1 MGRNGA
7 HASRTMML
15 EEIQTLLDALPAN
28 ATKADYVA
36 GVVDANLLGKGT
48 AKARELTAKHLVE
61 LYGLDE
67 NLCLFRVFR
76 RLWQQD
82 APAQPV
88 LALTL
93 ALARDPLLRLS
104 RPLMLAKR
112 PGEPLDRREVEDVL
126 DQAEPGR
133 FSAASL
139 KSFAQNI
146 NGSWTQAGFLH
157 GRARK
162 VRALP
167 AVTPTNLAF
176 DDPLKAR
183 LLKLIYLIGKLPTE
197 AVADTGVRAT
207 GDTLADLLMVDLPAG
222 SADLR
227 KRIPD
232 LLHDLQEKAGL
243 VMGITT
249 PHGVEDRLQTRES
262 SAWQDEY
269 RHQES
274 ELKSSV
280 TRIEQERS
288 DLFRKQAWDSLRQV
302 RLSQGKEARDLSASF
317 DAELPKDHAERV
329 VASIQDGWQ
338 ADEKSFLAEARAV
351 GNSDPSLFVY
361 LPARNKTDL
370 ANAIVAMKAAK
381 ATLDSKGVPSTPEGE
396 EALSAMTT
404 RLKAAEHQ
412 IQTLLGEVFAGARVF
427 QAGGTEVTDPDNLA
441 GKLTA
446 AGQKSVIRL
455 YPQFDVADQTGWEK
469 VLDRA
474 RKNDS
479 QALEA
484 VGYKGDPDKH
494 PVCAAILKFI
504 AGGKKGS
511 DIRDNFRAPPFG
523 WPQDAVDGALYAL
536 LASGHRRALDAAH
549 KAVDAKG
556 LERSKLTQASFKP
569 ESVTVSPVQ
578 LIQLRK
584 LMQEVGITCQPQEEL
599 QKAMLLLEELKSRA
613 AKAGGES
620 PKPAVPDVTHLN
632 QLEQLAGNALL
643 VQLHADRDKL
653 LADANAWQQA
663 GQTID
668 KRWPNWIQLTDLLNQ
683 ARDLGPHAELAGET
697 KAIADQRAL
706 LSTPDPVQA
715 LLEKTMDL
723 LRRSLNHH
731 VQAFQDEYTARL
743 SALQADE
750 SWQKLGAADQT
761 TLLKEGGLEPAQVP
775 DMSSAAALEQALDDC
790 PLARWADK
798 REALAN
804 RFDQARQKAVKKVSP
819 KAMPVQLPHRV
830 LSSQDEL
837 KAWLDEVE
845 KLLKE
850 RLGQGPVSL

>member
-1 MGRNGA
+1 MARFGFRMGRNGA

-133 FSAASL
+133 FSGASL

-249 PHGVEDRLQTRES
+249 PHGVEYRLQTRES

-274 ELKSSV
+274 ELKSSM

-288 DLFRKQAWDSLRQV
+288 DLFRKQALDSLRQV

-329 VASIQDGWQ
+329 VAWIQDGWQ

-381 ATLDSKGVPSTPEGE
+381 ASCFNAVPRS
-396 EALSAMTT
+396 L
-404 RLKAAEHQ
+404 
-412 IQTLLGEVFAGARVF
+412 F
-427 QAGGTEVTDPDNLA
+427 
-441 GKLTA
+441 
-446 AGQKSVIRL
+446 
-455 YPQFDVADQTGWEK
+455 
-469 VLDRA
+469 
-474 RKNDS
+474 
-479 QALEA
+479 
-484 VGYKGDPDKH
+484 
-494 PVCAAILKFI
+494 
-504 AGGKKGS
+504 
-511 DIRDNFRAPPFG
+511 
-523 WPQDAVDGALYAL
+523 GALY
-536 LASGHRRALDAAH
+536 SQ
-549 KAVDAKG
+549 AK
-556 LERSKLTQASFKP
+556 
-569 ESVTVSPVQ
+569 
-578 LIQLRK
+578 
-584 LMQEVGITCQPQEEL
+584 QP
-599 QKAMLLLEELKSRA
+599 RFH
-613 AKAGGES
+613 
-620 PKPAVPDVTHLN
+620 T
-632 QLEQLAGNALL
+632 
-643 VQLHADRDKL
+643 
-653 LADANAWQQA
+653 
-663 GQTID
+663 
-668 KRWPNWIQLTDLLNQ
+668 
-683 ARDLGPHAELAGET
+683 
-697 KAIADQRAL
+697 
-706 LSTPDPVQA
+706 
-715 LLEKTMDL
+715 
-723 LRRSLNHH
+723 
-731 VQAFQDEYTARL
+731 
-743 SALQADE
+743 SAQ
-750 SWQKLGAADQT
+750 
-761 TLLKEGGLEPAQVP
+761 P
-775 DMSSAAALEQALDDC
+775 
-790 PLARWADK
+790 
-798 REALAN
+798 
-804 RFDQARQKAVKKVSP
+804 
-819 KAMPVQLPHRV
+819 
-830 LSSQDEL
+830 
-837 KAWLDEVE
+837 
-845 KLLKE
+845 
-850 RLGQGPVSL
+850 